1 MKIKDSDRNLRCEMP
16 NCKNMA
22 KFKVEKDG
30 FFRSA
35 GIYLW
40 GDCAS
45 EMYKVLS
52 TKFVP
57 KSPENICPIPSLNCS
72 GVTSIA
78 SLNAPTG
85 SSKALLTVTVI
96 VLSALIPKNVSIALI
111 AF

>member
-1 MKIKDSDRNLRCEMP
+1 MSTKGEKMKIKDSDRNLRCEMP

-35 GIYLW
+35 GIYLC

-52 TKFVP
+52 TKIVP
-57 KSPENICPIPSLNCS
+57 KSPENMLNKK
-72 GVTSIA
+72 IKIKE
-78 SLNAPTG
+78 NAG
-85 SSKALLTVTVI
+85 EK
-96 VLSALIPKNVSIALI
+96 
-111 AF
+111 